1 MKFIE
6 PVKIKYRHKIMNMI
20 KTEDQ
25 WKNDEDLTKVS
36 EIVTP
41 ENVLNLQ

>member
-1 MKFIE
+1 
-6 PVKIKYRHKIMNMI
+6 MNMI

-36 EIVTP
+36 EIITP
-41 ENVLNLQ
+41 ENEINL